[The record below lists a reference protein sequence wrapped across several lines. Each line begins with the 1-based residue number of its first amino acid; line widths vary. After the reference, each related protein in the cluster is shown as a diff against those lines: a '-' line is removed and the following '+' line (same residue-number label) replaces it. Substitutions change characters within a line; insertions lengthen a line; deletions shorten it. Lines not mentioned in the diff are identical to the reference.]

1 MFYTHSILYLQCIY
15 TQCIYILYTG
25 YKPTD
30 ETVRAL
36 WNVLR
41 SLNKEEKALFVQFV
55 TGTSKVYMY
64 IYSAQ
69 FSYVYILR
77 LHAHTCTRSK

>member
-1 MFYTHSILYLQCIY
+1 MYNTHSTQCIY
-15 TQCIYILYTG
+15 TRYTG

-55 TGTSKVYMY
+55 TGTSKVY
-64 IYSAQ
+64 
-69 FSYVYILR
+69 
-77 LHAHTCTRSK
+77 TRSVYNIVYSVQCLVHYAY